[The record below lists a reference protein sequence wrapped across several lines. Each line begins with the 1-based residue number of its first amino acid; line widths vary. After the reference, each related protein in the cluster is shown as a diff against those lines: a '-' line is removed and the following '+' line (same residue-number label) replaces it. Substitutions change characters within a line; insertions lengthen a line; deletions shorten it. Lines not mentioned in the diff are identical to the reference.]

1 MVAANAS
8 GVPRSSV
15 LRLALGVG
23 ALAGGTVGVMVAG
36 SSAWQPWVFLIA
48 PDVALLAGI
57 SRGLNPGQLHPR
69 AVKLYNA
76 LHMFAGPTALAVVSF
91 WLAPSGWERR
101 SHGRRTCFSTA
112 PSDSGCV
119 TTPGI
124 SRDDDPF

>member
-1 MVAANAS
+1 MFAAGAS
-8 GVPRSSV
+8 GVPRSWV

-23 ALAGGTVGVMVAG
+23 ALAGATAGVLVAG
-36 SSAWQPWVFLIA
+36 ASAWQPWVFLIA

-91 WLAPSGWERR
+91 WLAPVWLGAALAW
-101 SHGRRTCFSTA
+101 TA
-112 PSDSGCV
+112 HVLFDRAVGF
-119 TTPGI
+119 GL
-124 SRDDDPF
+124 RDHAGYIAR